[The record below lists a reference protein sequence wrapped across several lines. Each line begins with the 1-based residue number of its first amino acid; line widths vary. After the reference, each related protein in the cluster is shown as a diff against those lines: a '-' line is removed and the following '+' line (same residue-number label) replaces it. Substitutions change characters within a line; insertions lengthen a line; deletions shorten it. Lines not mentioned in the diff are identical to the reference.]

1 MVEKP
6 EEGICSQ
13 CGTEELE
20 FYDDGSGSCRNCGR
34 VFRWNHEVPESDLD
48 VEIWG
53 DEIPSEDIEHCQE
66 QKNTGFTP
74 SRPPRAA
81 TRIKPKKGFL
91 SICTAGIILLIVGY
105 VMIFMLTA
113 DAAGGG
119 DILEGNPEFIN
130 IALMLN
136 SVGVLVLSLGLIYGA
151 TNADHLDSQIR
162 AWMLIAM
169 ALILSLFLSF
179 GTNILFGML

>member
-6 EEGICSQ
+6 KEGICSQ

-34 VFRWNHEVPESDLD
+34 VFRWNHEFPEPDLD
-48 VEIWG
+48 VERWG
-53 DEIPSEDIEHCQE
+53 DKIHSEYMGAWEE
-66 QKNTGFTP
+66 QNNSGFTA
-74 SRPPRAA
+74 SRPPRAT
-81 TRIKPKKGFL
+81 TRVKTKKGFL
-91 SICTAGIILLIVGY
+91 YICTVGIILLVIGY
-105 VMIFMLTA
+105 VMICMLMA
-113 DAAGGG
+113 DAMGEV
-119 DILEGNPEFIN
+119 DTLDEKPEFIN
-130 IALMLN
+130 IGLMLN

-151 TNADHLDSQIR
+151 ATADHLDSQIR

-179 GTNILFGML
+179 GTNLLFDLL